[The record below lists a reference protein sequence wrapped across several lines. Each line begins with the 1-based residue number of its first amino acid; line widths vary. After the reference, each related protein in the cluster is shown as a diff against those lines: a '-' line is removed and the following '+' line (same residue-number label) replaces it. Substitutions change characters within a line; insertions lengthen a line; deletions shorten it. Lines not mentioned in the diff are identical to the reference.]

1 MADETL
7 PNICKYIVN
16 RLPLDARLD
25 LSTQVLSLHIAMDL
39 GSGVHK
45 ILPKPS
51 EAGYKISDAVE
62 LTVPSCRF
70 CLVFP
75 LSHSEQGPSISFLWL
90 FFTIFRGCL
99 LPSSKACVYLRWCL
113 LFTSALPL
121 TSTPLLGVNQSFLVL
136 FISLSLAGFHCIP
149 EASAFS
155 LNMASTCS
163 TKISPR

>member
-1 MADETL
+1 
-7 PNICKYIVN
+7 
-16 RLPLDARLD
+16 
-25 LSTQVLSLHIAMDL
+25 MDL

-90 FFTIFRGCL
+90 FFYDIQRMPVAKQQGLCV
-99 LPSSKACVYLRWCL
+99 SSLVFTVYFC
-113 LFTSALPL
+113 FTTNLYSIAW
-121 TSTPLLGVNQSFLVL
+121 
-136 FISLSLAGFHCIP
+136 
-149 EASAFS
+149 
-155 LNMASTCS
+155 
-163 TKISPR
+163 R